1 MLQKNGLKPCHKV
14 LDVGCGAGRMAIPL
28 TTYLNEKQGGSYE
41 GFDIVAE
48 GIRFCQKRI
57 TPKFPHFHFQR
68 IDLHNTFFNPK
79 GKYKAHEYRFPYKDN
94 TFDMIFLVSVFT
106 HMLTK
111 DMEHYI
117 YEINRVLKPGGK
129 SFITYFLLNY
139 ETRRYTMAG
148 VSNFDFRYSL
158 DERCFGSVQNVPEFD
173 TAYEDKYILELYKRC
188 NLNLARP
195 IRYGFWRVYK
205 SGDQTLKKKYRSHSP
220 ENYQDVIIAIKSEK

>member
-1 MLQKNGLKPCHKV
+1 
-14 LDVGCGAGRMAIPL
+14 
-28 TTYLNEKQGGSYE
+28 
-41 GFDIVAE
+41 
-48 GIRFCQKRI
+48 
-57 TPKFPHFHFQR
+57 
-68 IDLHNTFFNPK
+68 
-79 GKYKAHEYRFPYKDN
+79 
-94 TFDMIFLVSVFT
+94 
-106 HMLTK
+106 
-111 DMEHYI
+111 
-117 YEINRVLKPGGK
+117 
-129 SFITYFLLNY
+129 
-139 ETRRYTMAG
+139 MAG